1 MNATS
6 LYVTTC
12 RLVMQAEPEN
22 RESWTELYKLLP
34 YLRQSLSCTVCG
46 QLLSEPLTPTET
58 TCQHHVCRKCLGGK
72 KRLKPTCSWC
82 KDYGMY
88 VDNVQIKL
96 ILQCYR
102 KLCEYIKF
110 TPIYCKLCSIYN
122 NGGQFSLTDMIDEA
136 IGNSCAG
143 RVDESSSNS
152 VQCESESDS
161 KENISIPQTSGANLL
176 ITPVNTSHSV
186 TPKQQQSWPLS
197 TQAPT
202 LAQPTLAQ
210 PTLAQPT
217 LAQPTLVQP
226 TLAQPTL
233 AQPTL
238 AQPTLAQPTL
248 AQPTLAQPTPVQP
261 TPVHPTL
268 AQPTLAQ
275 PTPAQP
281 TPAQPTPPAPPA
293 PPAPPPP
300 PSTVNLGLVHVS
312 SPPPVNSIA
321 QPVSCHPS
329 GSVNTVK
336 SVIPT
341 PAPVMQQTTQH
352 FQPQAVATTSCV
364 TSGSGLVPGTIF
376 PSTNIVKHSVIKE
389 APYPKHNSSVNNG
402 SSMYSVMYADGDSTK
417 ITIKRKPPDMESTN
431 KSVPVEPETIAPSTQ
446 ELIKKP
452 KPKPKPKPK
461 RKGCRCGNATPT
473 PGKLTCCGQRCPC
486 YVEAKACIEC
496 RCRGCRNPHRPGG
509 KKVRPVIPQLANIQI
524 HQVQPV
530 HGRSSASSIVSGTT
544 TTSASSI
551 MQTPISSATITNTT
565 LPQTIRA
572 VQAMQAVQAVH
583 GVGAMQA
590 VTGGVHQLISL
601 GRGVVQAPLPQG
613 LGVHPVAGLAV
624 KPVSL
629 ALASV
634 PTQLLINDDRSTSNS
649 ASDTSDVEVDI

>member
-1 MNATS
+1 M
-6 LYVTTC
+6 
-12 RLVMQAEPEN
+12 
-22 RESWTELYKLLP
+22 
-34 YLRQSLSCTVCG
+34 
-46 QLLSEPLTPTET
+46 
-58 TCQHHVCRKCLGGK
+58 
-72 KRLKPTCSWC
+72 
-82 KDYGMY
+82 
-88 VDNVQIKL
+88 
-96 ILQCYR
+96 
-102 KLCEYIKF
+102 
-110 TPIYCKLCSIYN
+110 
-122 NGGQFSLTDMIDEA
+122 
-136 IGNSCAG
+136 
-143 RVDESSSNS
+143 
-152 VQCESESDS
+152 
-161 KENISIPQTSGANLL
+161 
-176 ITPVNTSHSV
+176 
-186 TPKQQQSWPLS
+186 
-197 TQAPT
+197 
-202 LAQPTLAQ
+202 
-210 PTLAQPT
+210 
-217 LAQPTLVQP
+217 
-226 TLAQPTL
+226 
-233 AQPTL
+233 
-238 AQPTLAQPTL
+238 
-248 AQPTLAQPTPVQP
+248 
-261 TPVHPTL
+261 
-268 AQPTLAQ
+268 
-275 PTPAQP
+275 
-281 TPAQPTPPAPPA
+281 
-293 PPAPPPP
+293 
-300 PSTVNLGLVHVS
+300 
-312 SPPPVNSIA
+312 
-321 QPVSCHPS
+321 
-329 GSVNTVK
+329 
-336 SVIPT
+336 
-341 PAPVMQQTTQH
+341 
-352 FQPQAVATTSCV
+352 

-583 GVGAMQA
+583 GVGTMQA

-629 ALASV
+629 ALTSV